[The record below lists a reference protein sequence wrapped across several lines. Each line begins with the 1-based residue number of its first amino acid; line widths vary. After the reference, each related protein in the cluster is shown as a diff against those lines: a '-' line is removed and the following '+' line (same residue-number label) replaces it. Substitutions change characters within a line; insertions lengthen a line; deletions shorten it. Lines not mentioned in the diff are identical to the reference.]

1 METKYLL
8 KNEIT
13 IKKMKKKTKKENIH
27 TYKHW
32 QWGDER

>member
-13 IKKMKKKTKKENIH
+13 IKKMKKKNKKGKH
-27 TYKHW
+27 TYI
-32 QWGDER
+32 QTLAMGR